1 VFGIGYDICGSGGK
15 VIGSGDVWDWLVVR
29 WRHSDWIGNMME
41 VALCKCFG
49 EHVMNVVMDMKG
61 SRVVAIGLC
70 D

>member
-1 VFGIGYDICGSGGK
+1 
-15 VIGSGDVWDWLVVR
+15 
-29 WRHSDWIGNMME
+29 MME